1 MRLQKEEGENYMGDN
16 YIVREEFEQYKRE
29 VDKRFEKLHSENRQV
44 LIEIAKISERM
55 GNVNEKITGLKTSID
70 EKLDSVKGDIQVI
83 QNGFMD
89 NLKEPRDRL
98 LDLKWGIVGAICS
111 ACVGAVLALI
121 IK

>member
-1 MRLQKEEGENYMGDN
+1 MKLQKEEGEDCMGDD
-16 YIVREEFEQYKRE
+16 YIVREEFEKYKRE
-29 VDKRFEKLHSENRQV
+29 VDKRFEKLHSENKQV

-83 QNGFMD
+83 QNGFME
-89 NLKEPRDRL
+89 NLKEPHNRL
-98 LDLKWGIVGAICS
+98 LDLKWAIVGAVCT
-111 ACVGAVLALI
+111 AMVGAVLALI